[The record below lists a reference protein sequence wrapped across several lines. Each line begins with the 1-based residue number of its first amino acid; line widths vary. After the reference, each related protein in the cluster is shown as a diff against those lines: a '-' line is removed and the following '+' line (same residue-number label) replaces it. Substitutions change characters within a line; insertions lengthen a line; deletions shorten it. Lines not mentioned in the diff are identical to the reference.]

1 VRRVGTGG
9 GIALR
14 RETIRPYHEEEF
26 GIMLTRSSVL
36 RLVGHNRLDDHT
48 IVEIIGTG
56 ATEPELVEAVTRVS
70 RGAEVGAEKRKPM
83 SPKVAKL
90 CEILMTSSIDVDE
103 SELP

>member
-1 VRRVGTGG
+1 
-9 GIALR
+9 
-14 RETIRPYHEEEF
+14 
-26 GIMLTRSSVL
+26 MLTRSSVL

-70 RGAEVGAEKRKPM
+70 RGAEVGAERMKPM

-90 CEILMTSSIDVDE
+90 CEILTISSIDADD
-103 SELP
+103 SDRL